1 MANMHDA
8 TDPELLI
15 DDSMAFDLTNFK
27 DGLVETGSDY
37 DAVFGALM
45 KGVSLPIFFGPA
57 SNAQRQVLMH
67 LLTQSGGPT
76 SYVEICFKVE
86 HYSSKVLFIEDVKY
100 HFRWASRHAVRK
112 IEDRERIAIE
122 KAVEN
127 LMAEGLFESCLAD
140 EFGEHWRSEVRREA
154 SESSAEA
161 EDFESTVEDI
171 VAGINTPN
179 TTIEVEEFRLL
190 ATVEDH
196 TLRAKLQLT
205 YDPETLAAE
214 VMIVSFD
221 DDHCD
226 WHGQSTRYDCS
237 VSNLPQ
243 MAMDA
248 VIEHENLQPER
259 ADCT

>member
-15 DDSMAFDLTNFK
+15 DDSMVSDLADFK
-27 DGLVETGSDY
+27 DGRVQTGSDY
-37 DAVFGALM
+37 EALFGALM
-45 KGVSLPIFFGPA
+45 KGIFLPNFFGPA

-86 HYSSKVLFIEDVKY
+86 HYSSKVLFTEDVKY
-100 HFRWASRHAVRK
+100 RFSWCSRHAVRK

-127 LMAEGLFESCLAD
+127 LMAEGLFESFLTK
-140 EFGEHWRSEVRREA
+140 EFGEHWRSEVRRE
-154 SESSAEA
+154 SRETSAEA

-171 VAGINTPN
+171 VAGINDPD
-179 TTIEVEEFRLL
+179 TTIEVEEARLL
-190 ATVEDH
+190 AAVEAGW
-196 TLRAKLQLT
+196 LGAKLEIT

-214 VMIVSFD
+214 EMIVSFD
-221 DDHCD
+221 GEHWD
-226 WHGQSTRYDCS
+226 WPGQSTRYDCS

-248 VIEHENLQPER
+248 VIEHENLHPDR
-259 ADCT
+259 PDYT